1 MGAKGASM
9 SEKGKICYSL
19 SSIEKA
25 VEFEKAVL
33 QIKGVVGATVDKEKK
48 TFCYEIDEWTSD
60 YDVFTEIMNMVD
72 EYGVQFDFSSS
83 DEKREQISEF
93 EIHGDEEMGEEFL
106 QNGLELST
114 EQEEEQSEVKPKKKG
129 LNEKVERLIEI
140 GSSLVFFGLSFVFD
154 GVANFIFLALAFAL
168 AGYDI
173 LYEAFLKIVKKDI
186 FSEELV
192 ISIALFCAIF
202 LGYST
207 HTVGAC
213 LIWTVSNFT
222 VKHLCDCVKS
232 GKVAYYKPE
241 KLKVINSN
249 DEQIE
254 VAFEEVGIGDKVK
267 YNAGEVCVLD
277 GAVLEECE
285 VCLASGKTVTL
296 NEGDKILAGDKLLED
311 ACVMVL
317 CAEEQNE
324 NHAFNQKAMLALEQK
339 SDIES
344 KLNRVKKVALPVLF
358 AVCLLIAFIPPIFA
372 QTYMTGLYRWGYTAI
387 IILSTCS
394 FGLFNG
400 SLIINIYSGLKVG
413 RLNGTFLGGY
423 HDVQK
428 IAGASSVAFDGEKG
442 AFENDGRVKQNLKG
456 AIRELKDCDL
466 KTFSLITSADEH
478 FAEEVCRDCKIHEF
492 YAGRN
497 QEQKNEILLEKLSEG
512 GIAVASLPASEGD
525 GAVVSLNAKKE
536 GYLGNACI
544 IDGEIKSLPYIVKL
558 AKRTQ
563 KIKKANLVLTII
575 AKAVIALLAL
585 LGVAG
590 LWWAM
595 LIDVAM
601 GMIAVLNGIR
611 NAGEII

>member
-1 MGAKGASM
+1 M

-19 SSIEKA
+19 SKVQNAE
-25 VEFEKAVL
+25 EFEKAVL
-33 QIKGVVGATVDKEKK
+33 QIKGVVSATVNKEKR

-72 EYGVQFDFSSS
+72 DYGLEFDFSSS
-83 DEKREQISEF
+83 DEKREQISGF

-114 EQEEEQSEVKPKKKG
+114 EEEQEEQPEEKRKKKG
-129 LNEKVERLIEI
+129 LNEKIERLIEI
-140 GSSLVFFGLSFVFD
+140 GASLVFFGLSYAFN

-173 LYEAFLKIVKKDI
+173 LYEAFLKIVKKDF

-192 ISIALFCAIF
+192 ISIALFCSVF
-202 LGYST
+202 LGYTT

-213 LIWTVSNFT
+213 LIWTASNFT
-222 VKHLCDCVKS
+222 IKHLCDLVKS
-232 GKVAYYKPE
+232 GRVAYQKPE

-249 DEQIE
+249 DEEIE
-254 VAFEEVGIGDKVK
+254 VAFEEVKIGDKVK

-277 GAVLEECE
+277 SAVLEECK
-285 VCLASGKTVTL
+285 VRLTNGKMVTL
-296 NEGDKILAGDKLLED
+296 NEGDKILAGDKLLEET
-311 ACVMVL
+311 CVMVL
-317 CAEEQNE
+317 CGEEQNQ
-324 NHAFNQKAMLALEQK
+324 NHAFNQKAILALEQK
-339 SDIES
+339 SDIEIKLS
-344 KLNRVKKVALPVLF
+344 KAKKIALPILF
-358 AVCLLIAFIPPIFA
+358 AVCLAIAFIPPIFA

-413 RLNGTFLGGY
+413 RLNGAFLGGY
-423 HDVQK
+423 CDVQK
-428 IAGASSVAFDGEKG
+428 IASASSVAFDGENS
-442 AFENDGRVKQNLKG
+442 AFENDGSVKQNLKG
-456 AIRELKDCDL
+456 AIRELKDCDV
-466 KTFSLITSADEH
+466 KTLSLITSANEDS
-478 FAEEVCRDCKIHEF
+478 AENVCKECKIHEF

-512 GIAVASLPASEGD
+512 SIAVASLPASEGD
-525 GAVVSLNAKKE
+525 GAVISLNAKKE
-536 GYLGNACI
+536 GYVGNACI
-544 IDGEIKSLPYIVKL
+544 FDGEIKTLPYIVKL

-563 KIKKANLVLTII
+563 KIKKVNLVLTII
-575 AKAVIALLAL
+575 SKAIIAVLAL
-585 LGVAG
+585 LGIAG

-595 LIDVAM
+595 LIDVVI
-601 GMIAVLNGIR
+601 GMLAVLNGIR